1 MSNSPAPGGVINLP
15 PMRPVP
21 RVTCGDCCSAWY
33 GASAA
38 DGLRVVGA
46 CPKCGGRLEFLA
58 AHAAPGE
65 FEVNERLASVSPAA
79 VLGLPTS
86 WAR

>member
-1 MSNSPAPGGVINLP
+1 
-15 PMRPVP
+15 MRPVP
-21 RVTCGDCCSAWY
+21 RVTCAGCCSAWY
-33 GASAA
+33 GAAAA
-38 DGLRVVGA
+38 DGLRIVGS
-46 CPKCGGRLEFLA
+46 CPKCGGHLEFLA
-58 AHAAPGE
+58 AHTTAAD